1 MGVFDDYIAGLDGQ
15 ENPDLTEV
23 VSNLLKLHEQELV
36 ENTTIS
42 SAKIAK
48 MQEDI
53 NSREKIIAERDD
65 ALLKQQAKNW
75 ELVNQIPGNQENP
88 EPQTQENGL
97 PDGAVITIDDLFEK

>member
-53 NSREKIIAERDD
+53 SSRDKSIAEKN
-65 ALLKQQAKNW
+65 AELVKQQAKNW
-75 ELVNQIPGNQENP
+75 ELVNQIPGNQETP
-88 EPQTQENGL
+88 EPQARENGL
-97 PDGAVITIDDLFEK
+97 PDGSVITIDDLFEK